1 MLRRFTAYL
10 WVALLL
16 GGASLAQADD
26 KKHEAITDPAKA
38 GEDFAI
44 QGEYQGNFDLGD
56 GVEQKFGLQ
65 VISLGEGKFRG
76 VAYFGGLP
84 GDGWD
89 GFGKLEAE
97 SETKDGVVNLV
108 ANEGSASIKDGVV
121 TVKSID
127 EQQLGTLQKIERKS
141 PTLGKE
147 PPEGAIVLFDG
158 KSADAFDGGKLTE
171 DGLLK
176 GGCKTKQKF
185 KDCTLHLEFRTPYM
199 PAASGQAR
207 GNSGVYLQD
216 RYEVQILD
224 SFGLEGLDDECGAI
238 YSKKAPKENMC
249 YPPLAWQTYDIEF
262 TAPRFDDSGKKVKN
276 ATISV
281 THNGVKIIENEK
293 HEGFELDGPTPGGKE
308 ETPDAGPIQLQDH
321 GNPVVFRNIWLVEH
335 KDGATAEKKDE
346 TNK

>member
-1 MLRRFTAYL
+1 MLRRMTAFFGL
-10 WVALLL
+10 ALVVASV
-16 GGASLAQADD
+16 GLAWAKDE
-26 KKHEAITDPAKA
+26 KHETFTDPAKA
-38 GEDFAI
+38 GEDYAI

-65 VISLGEGKFRG
+65 VIALGDGKFRG

-97 SETKDGVVNLV
+97 SETKDGVVHLV

-127 EQQLGTLQKIERKS
+127 EQQLGKLDKVERKS

-147 PPEGAIVLFDG
+147 PPQGAIVLFDG
-158 KSADAFDGGKLTE
+158 KSADAFAGGKIVE
-171 DGLLK
+171 DGCLA
-176 GGCKTKQKF
+176 GGCKSKQKF
-185 KDCTLHLEFRTPYM
+185 KDCTLHLEFRTPFM
-199 PAASGQAR
+199 PTASGQAR

-238 YSKKAPKENMC
+238 YSKKAPKENLC
-249 YPPLAWQTYDIEF
+249 YPPLAWQTYDIDF
-262 TAPRFDDSGKKVKN
+262 TAPKFDENGKKVQN
-276 ATISV
+276 ATITVS
-281 THNGVKIIENEK
+281 HNGVKIHENVEV
-293 HEGFELDGPTPGGKE
+293 DSPTPGGQE
-308 ETPDAGPIQLQDH
+308 ETPEAGPIQLQDH
-321 GNPVVFRNIWLVEH
+321 GNPVVFRNIWIV
-335 KDGATAEKKDE
+335 EKKD
-346 TNK
+346 